1 MRVPSKTGVAQPC
14 VRQAPRATA
23 RLASV
28 LQICAQD
35 DAGGNAMTTHLR
47 FWTPALLLAT
57 LAACAVSPTGR
68 RQLALVSEDSAIVAS
83 KEAYAMQIGEL
94 REAGKV
100 LPESSSAARRVDTI
114 TGRLVAQAIAMRPA
128 TADWEWS
135 IEVIDDPEVV
145 NAWCMAGGRMAV
157 YTGLQKLD
165 PTDDELAQV
174 LAHEISHALANH
186 TAERMSVAI
195 ATNAGV
201 ALAGVLSEDS
211 QAAMSTAGIAAA
223 LAIQMPNSRTAESE
237 ADEIGIEIAAKAG
250 YNPNAAVSLWQKMA
264 AVSGGGPPQFLST
277 HPSPANRQQRLAELA
292 PQMMQH
298 YEQARRNAPSSPVA
312 RAAY

>member
-1 MRVPSKTGVAQPC
+1 MISKT
-14 VRQAPRATA
+14 
-23 RLASV
+23 
-28 LQICAQD
+28 
-35 DAGGNAMTTHLR
+35 HL
-47 FWTPALLLAT
+47 FVPALLAVIV
-57 LAACAVSPTGR
+57 AACAVSPTGR

-83 KEAYAMQIGEL
+83 EEAYTMQIGDL
-94 REAGKV
+94 RKAGKIV
-100 LPESSSAARRVDTI
+100 SESSSVARRGDAI
-114 TGRLVAQAIAMRPA
+114 TGRLVAQAILMRPE

-135 IEVIDDPEVV
+135 IEVIEDPEMV
-145 NAWCMAGGRMAV
+145 NAWCMAGGRMAI
-157 YTGLQKLD
+157 YTGLIQKLD

-211 QAAMSTAGIAAA
+211 QRAMSTAGLAAA

-237 ADEIGIEIAAKAG
+237 ADEIGIELAAKAG
-250 YNPNAAVSLWQKMA
+250 YNPNAAISLWQKMA
-264 AVSGGGPPQFLST
+264 SASGGGPPQFLST

-292 PQMMQH
+292 PQMMAY
-298 YEQARRNAPSSPVA
+298 YEQARRNPLTRSVA
-312 RAAY
+312 RADN

>member
-1 MRVPSKTGVAQPC
+1 MSRKS
-14 VRQAPRATA
+14 
-23 RLASV
+23 
-28 LQICAQD
+28 
-35 DAGGNAMTTHLR
+35 R
-47 FWTPALLLAT
+47 FFVPALLAIT
-57 LAACAVSPTGR
+57 VAGCAVSPTGR

-83 KEAYAMQIGEL
+83 EEAYAMQIGEL
-94 REAGKV
+94 RKAGKIE
-100 LPESSSAARRVDTI
+100 PESSAAARRVDAI
-114 TGRLVAQAIAMRPA
+114 TGRLVAQAIEMRPA

-157 YTGLQKLD
+157 YTGLLQKLD

-174 LAHEISHALANH
+174 LGHEISHALANH

-237 ADEIGIEIAAKAG
+237 ADEIGIELAAKAG
-250 YNPNAAVSLWQKMA
+250 YNPNAAISLWQKMA
-264 AVSGGGPPQFLST
+264 SVSGGGPPQFLST

-292 PQMMQH
+292 PQMMGY
-298 YEQARRNAPSSPVA
+298 YEQARRNAPSRAIA
-312 RAAY
+312 RAAR

>member
-1 MRVPSKTGVAQPC
+1 M
-14 VRQAPRATA
+14 
-23 RLASV
+23 
-28 LQICAQD
+28 I
-35 DAGGNAMTTHLR
+35 NNNR
-47 FWTPALLLAT
+47 FYVPALLAVIVS
-57 LAACAVSPTGR
+57 ACAVSPTGR

-83 KEAYAMQIGEL
+83 EEAYAMQIGDL
-94 REAGKV
+94 RKAGKIV
-100 LPESSSAARRVDTI
+100 SESSSVARRVDAI
-114 TGRLVAQAIAMRPA
+114 TGRLVAQAIVMRPE

-135 IEVIDDPEVV
+135 IEVIEDPEMV
-145 NAWCMAGGRMAV
+145 NAWCMAGGRMAI
-157 YTGLQKLD
+157 YTGLIQKLD

-211 QAAMSTAGIAAA
+211 QRAMTTAGLAAV

-237 ADEIGIEIAAKAG
+237 ADEIGIELAAKAG
-250 YNPNAAVSLWQKMA
+250 YNPNAAISLWQKMA
-264 AVSGGGPPQFLST
+264 SAAGGGPPQFLST

-292 PQMMQH
+292 PQMMAY
-298 YEQARRNAPSSPVA
+298 YEQARRNPPTRSVA
-312 RAAY
+312 RADN

>member
-1 MRVPSKTGVAQPC
+1 MSRKT
-14 VRQAPRATA
+14 
-23 RLASV
+23 
-28 LQICAQD
+28 
-35 DAGGNAMTTHLR
+35 R
-47 FWTPALLLAT
+47 FFVPALLGAV

-83 KEAYAMQIGEL
+83 EEAYAMQIGEL
-94 REAGKV
+94 RQAGKV
-100 LPESSSAARRVDTI
+100 LPESSSAARRVDAI
-114 TGRLVAQAIAMRPA
+114 TGRIVAQAVAMRPE
-128 TADWEWS
+128 TADWQWS
-135 IEVIDDPEVV
+135 IEVIEDPEVV

-157 YTGLQKLD
+157 YTGLLQKLD

-174 LAHEISHALANH
+174 LAHEVSHALANH

-237 ADEIGIEIAAKAG
+237 ADEIGIELAAKAG
-250 YNPNAAVSLWQKMA
+250 YNPNAAITLWQKMA
-264 AVSGGGPPQFLST
+264 SVSGGGPPQFLST
-277 HPSPANRQQRLAELA
+277 HPSPANRQQKLAELA
-292 PQMMQH
+292 PQMMPY
-298 YEQARRNAPSSPVA
+298 YEEARRNAPTRSIAHA
-312 RAAY
+312 R